1 MDVGETCEQAAVRE
15 AKEETGLDVKLEALL
30 GVYSDPARDPRK
42 HTITV
47 AYTAT
52 AEGEPVG
59 MDDAA
64 EARVFDLDDLPSP
77 IVFDH
82 SQIIADY
89 RSFLR
94 TGVQPTPVDRE
105 R

>member
-1 MDVGETCEQAAVRE
+1 MDVGETCEQAALRE
-15 AKEETGLDVKLEALL
+15 AKEETNLDVQLETLL
-30 GVYSDPARDPRK
+30 GVYSDPQRDLRQ
-42 HTITV
+42 HTMTV

-52 AEGEPVG
+52 AKGVPVG

-64 EARVFDLDDLPSP
+64 EAQVFPLDALPSP

-89 RSFLR
+89 TAFLS
-94 TGVQPTPVDRE
+94 TGRRPDPINGED
-105 R
+105 